1 MIKKF
6 ESFKKFSDKEKD
18 AKVTTKPEVNTTDDT
33 ESSIDDTIEDV
44 TKPLEGATNTKKKPN
59 VPVKRGKEKT
69 INIDNLQPTKQV
81 RKDPSDMGVL
91 TANETKE
98 SDVKLIGKVAKFPK
112 NVKAKNALSFL
123 ENVKISKSNI
133 WYIIVE
139 KQDNELQMIKYDFR
153 KGVNLGKFIN
163 DLKSYYVEKYKSDD
177 ISKHFEGLKVGGTDK
192 FSVIQN
198 IPQVEIGG
206 RKMIAIL
213 TDDLI
218 KLLSK

>member
-1 MIKKF
+1 MLKKF

-18 AKVTTKPEVNTTDDT
+18 AKVNTKPEVNTTDDT
-33 ESSIDDTIEDV
+33 ESSIDNTIEDV

-59 VPVKRGKEKT
+59 VPTRKGKEKV
-69 INIDNLQPTKQV
+69 IDIENIQPNKQV
-81 RKDPSDMGVL
+81 RKTPSDHGVM
-91 TANETKE
+91 TTEAKE
-98 SDVKLIGKVAKFPK
+98 SDVKFIGKVAKFPK
-112 NVKAKNALSFL
+112 NVKAKNALNFL

-133 WYIIVE
+133 WYIVVE

-153 KGVNLGKFIN
+153 KGVNLGKFIG
-163 DLKSYYVEKYKSDD
+163 DLKTYYTEKYKSDK
-177 ISKHFEGLKVGGTDK
+177 IGKYFEGLKVGGTDK

-206 RKMIAIL
+206 RKMISIL